1 MALIIFLTLTD
12 TRLSIPG
19 GRPLRER
26 LKLYPPCRQLIV
38 TETQLK
44 EKMEMGTGSVKTN
57 SKQNYEIKILVHD
70 DDKDHT
76 KSNIYI
82 CLDHVNSSM

>member
-1 MALIIFLTLTD
+1 MKFSTLTD

-44 EKMEMGTGSVKTN
+44 EKWKMSSLILLLVPVADGLQAADEKDEKSKTR
-57 SKQNYEIKILVHD
+57 L
-70 DDKDHT
+70 
-76 KSNIYI
+76 
-82 CLDHVNSSM
+82 